1 MFPSTCL
8 TILLSRCEDTNCTR
22 RYLVKQPVQVLQRVE
37 KKKEKKISYALSPG
51 PSFLLARRAR
61 VFSTRTPFLT
71 RPNSL
76 VVLTSKMAG

>member
-22 RYLVKQPVQVLQRVE
+22 RYLVEQPVQVLQRVE
-37 KKKEKKISYALSPG
+37 KKKGKKISYALSPG
-51 PSFLLARRAR
+51 PSFVLARRAR